1 MSKMRQLLDIE
12 QQLADDAD
20 GSGRAALL
28 ANLNGLAARLAGR
41 RRQLN
46 PRDIDRQ
53 LAAAQAAVQGAIDAV
68 CRIQLPAWAHSA
80 RNP

>member
-1 MSKMRQLLDIE
+1 MSNLPTLLDLE

-28 ANLNGLAARLAGR
+28 AHLNAVHERLCGR

-46 PRDIDRQ
+46 PRDVDRQ
-53 LAAAQAAVQGAIDAV
+53 LAAAQTAVQGAIDTV
-68 CRIQLPAWAHSA
+68 RDVRIPEWARSA

>member
-1 MSKMRQLLDIE
+1 MPNVRQLLDIE

-28 ANLNGLAARLAGR
+28 AHLNGLDARLAGR

-46 PRDIDRQ
+46 PRNVDRQ

-68 CRIQLPAWAHSA
+68 RHVQLPEWARSA